1 MSNED
6 FNDLQ
11 KIILD
16 DLSKNS
22 SLIIYVNHEG
32 NVFMISTGKSSKK
45 QQKMSEKILTVI
57 SDHSFIFSII
67 LKLEI
72 LFSRFTYT
80 LGNLFS
86 RLKR

>member
-1 MSNED
+1 MSNKD

-11 KIILD
+11 EIILD

-57 SDHSFIFSII
+57 SDHSFVFKIVLFA
-67 LKLEI
+67 EI
-72 LFSRFTYT
+72 M
-80 LGNLFS
+80 FS
-86 RLKR
+86 RLLFKFGSLFNKR

>member
-11 KIILD
+11 EIILD

-57 SDHSFIFSII
+57 SDHSFVFKIVLFA
-67 LKLEI
+67 EI
-72 LFSRFTYT
+72 M
-80 LGNLFS
+80 FS
-86 RLKR
+86 RLLFKFGSLFNKR

>member
-57 SDHSFIFSII
+57 SDHSFVF
-67 LKLEI
+67 KLVLFAEI
-72 LFSRFTYT
+72 M
-80 LGNLFS
+80 FS
-86 RLKR
+86 RLLFKFGSFFNKR